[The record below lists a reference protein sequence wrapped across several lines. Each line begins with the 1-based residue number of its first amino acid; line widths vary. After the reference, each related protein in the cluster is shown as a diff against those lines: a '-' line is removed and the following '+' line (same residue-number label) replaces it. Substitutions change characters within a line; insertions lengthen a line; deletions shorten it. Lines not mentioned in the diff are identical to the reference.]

1 MPETVTMDGNDEP
14 EWLRPIDPLVDS
26 YAPELIERELE
37 RRHALY
43 LREAQRLVI
52 EGLTPDEG
60 ALGAAVRAETRR
72 YLTSHPWFESPGLA
86 PVVAAVESA
95 ALTSLAAIVASAP
108 GAPQSA
114 PAPQVRPVRRLA
126 LQPSATMVGNMVV
139 RKKRTGPGV
148 ELSWDGAP
156 GVVEWTLRV
165 SRRPDPRQDYIDGE
179 PEALPAT
186 ARSCEVTLDEV
197 PRRIQLYGH
206 ARDGRVVRRAIISA
220 LTSGNSG
227 AQWKR
232 QATAS

>member
-1 MPETVTMDGNDEP
+1 MHGNDEP

-26 YAPELIERELE
+26 YAPEQIESELA

-43 LREAQRLVI
+43 LREAQRLV
-52 EGLTPDEG
+52 LDRLVPDEKG
-60 ALGAAVRAETRR
+60 LEAGIRAETRR
-72 YLTSHPWFESPGLA
+72 YLRSHPWFERTGLA
-86 PVVAAVESA
+86 PVAVAVEEA
-95 ALTSLAAIVASAP
+95 TLNALTTIA
-108 GAPQSA
+108 A
-114 PAPQVRPVRRLA
+114 PAPRSRPVRRLA
-126 LQPSATMVGNMVV
+126 LQPAATMVGNMVV

-165 SRRPDPRQDYIDGE
+165 STRPDPRQDYVDGE

-186 ARSCEVTLDEV
+186 ARSFEIALDDV

-206 ARDGRVVRRAIISA
+206 ARDGRVVRRAVISA